1 MQRKNWFI
9 MLAVLMISSLA
20 IPVFAAEKGFSGKDK
35 TFFKDAA
42 SGGMM
47 EVQLGQIAKEKAQS
61 QEVKDFASKM
71 VTEHG
76 KANEELKTL
85 AQKKNMTV
93 PDKLERKHKSMMDK
107 VQKAS
112 GAEFDKKYMKH
123 MVKDHTEDVKK
134 FKEASQNV
142 KDTELKAW
150 ADKTLPVLQQH
161 LQSAKEIARKIG
173 AEVDKDAGKM

>member
-1 MQRKNWFI
+1 
-9 MLAVLMISSLA
+9 
-20 IPVFAAEKGFSGKDK
+20 
-35 TFFKDAA
+35 
-42 SGGMM
+42 
-47 EVQLGQIAKEKAQS
+47 
-61 QEVKDFASKM
+61 
-71 VTEHG
+71 
-76 KANEELKTL
+76 
-85 AQKKNMTV
+85 MTV